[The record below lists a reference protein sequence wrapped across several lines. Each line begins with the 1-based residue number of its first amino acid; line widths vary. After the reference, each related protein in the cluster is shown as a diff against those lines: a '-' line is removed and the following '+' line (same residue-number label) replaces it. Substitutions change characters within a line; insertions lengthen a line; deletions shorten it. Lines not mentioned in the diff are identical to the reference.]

1 MGGLMKSLLAL
12 MLMLATMAQ
21 AQQWPSKPVKLVAPF
36 GAGSVLDTMMRAMQN
51 ELTAALG
58 QPVIIESRPGAG
70 GAVGTAAVAKSPADE
85 IGRAHV

>member
-1 MGGLMKSLLAL
+1 MKSLLAL

-70 GAVGTAAVAKSPADE
+70 GAVGTAE

>member
-58 QPVIIESRPGAG
+58 QP
-70 GAVGTAAVAKSPADE
+70 E